1 MISDFLSFSLVKKQL
16 NTNMKESLFE
26 SIYIGSRLD
35 ETKVNAYRHHSKEE
49 AEAVVA
55 TIKDSIKRYKF
66 DIINRDKNLD
76 FMHNE
81 KLDKK
86 TSMYI
91 IDKFLEPRSLIAV
104 VQNRN
109 NPNEELYVFS
119 IMVPVRD
126 RKKYIYL
133 KVSMR
138 SDGVVKAISWHG
150 QTEMMH
156 PDYRMAVDKSDD
168 DNRYFY
174 RKLFQNWER
183 VYNKFND
190 NKMID
195 VLPNGP
201 EDVTIVFEHPID
213 DTEEWRKNF
222 CKTVPKDYGYHYK
235 DIEHNMKVEDDCVR
249 LHLKIGRF

>member
-1 MISDFLSFSLVKKQL
+1 
-16 NTNMKESLFE
+16 MKESLFE

-119 IMVPVRD
+119 VMVPVRD
-126 RKKYIYL
+126 RKKYIYR
-133 KVSMR
+133 VFMR
-138 SDGVVKAISWHG
+138 FHSFLHWW
-150 QTEMMH
+150 
-156 PDYRMAVDKSDD
+156 
-168 DNRYFY
+168 
-174 RKLFQNWER
+174 LF
-183 VYNKFND
+183 
-190 NKMID
+190 
-195 VLPNGP
+195 L
-201 EDVTIVFEHPID
+201 
-213 DTEEWRKNF
+213 
-222 CKTVPKDYGYHYK
+222 
-235 DIEHNMKVEDDCVR
+235 
-249 LHLKIGRF
+249 L

>member
-1 MISDFLSFSLVKKQL
+1 
-16 NTNMKESLFE
+16 MKESLFE
-26 SIYIGSRLD
+26 NIYIGSRLD

-156 PDYRMAVDKSDD
+156 PD
-168 DNRYFY
+168 
-174 RKLFQNWER
+174 
-183 VYNKFND
+183 
-190 NKMID
+190 
-195 VLPNGP
+195 
-201 EDVTIVFEHPID
+201 
-213 DTEEWRKNF
+213 
-222 CKTVPKDYGYHYK
+222 
-235 DIEHNMKVEDDCVR
+235 
-249 LHLKIGRF
+249 

>member
-1 MISDFLSFSLVKKQL
+1 
-16 NTNMKESLFE
+16 MKESLFE
-26 SIYIGSRLD
+26 SIYIGSRLE
-35 ETKVNAYRHHSKEE
+35 ETKVNAYRHHTKEE

-76 FMHNE
+76 FMHSE
-81 KLDKK
+81 GIDKK
-86 TSMYI
+86 GSMYI
-91 IDKFLEPRSLIAV
+91 IEKFLEPRSLIAV

-109 NPNEELYVFS
+109 NPDEELYVFS

-156 PDYRMAVDKSDD
+156 PDYRMAVDKTDD
-168 DNRYFY
+168 DNRRFF
-174 RKLFQNWER
+174 RKMFQNWQR
-183 VYNKFND
+183 IYNKFND
-190 NKMID
+190 NKMVD
-195 VLPNGP
+195 CLPNGS
-201 EDVTIVFEHPID
+201 EDVTVVFEHPIE
-213 DTEEWRKNF
+213 DTTEWRKNF

-235 DIEHNMKVEDDCVR
+235 DIEKNMKVEGDCVR
-249 LHLKIGRF
+249 LHLNIGRF

>member
-1 MISDFLSFSLVKKQL
+1 
-16 NTNMKESLFE
+16 MKESLFE

-104 VQNRN
+104 IQNRN

-119 IMVPVRD
+119 VMVPVRD

-138 SDGVVKAISWHG
+138 SVVCS
-150 QTEMMH
+150 
-156 PDYRMAVDKSDD
+156 P
-168 DNRYFY
+168 
-174 RKLFQNWER
+174 
-183 VYNKFND
+183 
-190 NKMID
+190 
-195 VLPNGP
+195 
-201 EDVTIVFEHPID
+201 
-213 DTEEWRKNF
+213 
-222 CKTVPKDYGYHYK
+222 CKCNQFRG
-235 DIEHNMKVEDDCVR
+235 
-249 LHLKIGRF
+249 

>member
-1 MISDFLSFSLVKKQL
+1 MINYFLSFSLVKNQL

-104 VQNRN
+104 VQN
-109 NPNEELYVFS
+109 
-119 IMVPVRD
+119 
-126 RKKYIYL
+126 
-133 KVSMR
+133 
-138 SDGVVKAISWHG
+138 
-150 QTEMMH
+150 
-156 PDYRMAVDKSDD
+156 
-168 DNRYFY
+168 
-174 RKLFQNWER
+174 
-183 VYNKFND
+183 
-190 NKMID
+190 
-195 VLPNGP
+195 
-201 EDVTIVFEHPID
+201 
-213 DTEEWRKNF
+213 
-222 CKTVPKDYGYHYK
+222 
-235 DIEHNMKVEDDCVR
+235 
-249 LHLKIGRF
+249 